1 MTAMH
6 APAAGPIVL
15 ALTVALAVAACA
27 GATGPSAPDAATSAP
42 VGSTTEAAATLPP
55 ATAVPGAQTGEPEPV
70 PTRTGTTQTTWGEIL
85 DAVPES
91 FPLFPGADVID
102 LGGEPVSTSFDAPA
116 DASTVAAWYVDS
128 LAGLGYA
135 VELSAA
141 LEDGTQV
148 LDAAADLPEC
158 RIQMTFRP
166 ESGSAIITVLYA
178 AACAGLGG

>member
-6 APAAGPIVL
+6 APSAGSIAL
-15 ALTVALAVAACA
+15 ALTVVLAVAAC
-27 GATGPSAPDAATSAP
+27 GAVTGPSAPDPATSRPVGAAT
-42 VGSTTEAAATLPP
+42 EAVATLPP
-55 ATAVPGAQTGEPEPV
+55 PTAVPGGQTGDPEPV
-70 PTRTGTTQTTWGEIL
+70 PTRTGTTQTAWGEIL

-91 FPLFPGADVID
+91 FPLFPGADVIE

-116 DASTVAAWYVDS
+116 DASAVAAWYVDS

-141 LEDGTQV
+141 LEDGTRV